1 MEEQIIK
8 MWSLIQWNIIQPF
21 KRIEVLAHVTIWMN
35 LEDSILSKISQ
46 SQKDEYW
53 VIPLP

>member
-21 KRIEVLAHVTIWMN
+21 KQIEILAHVTIWIN

-46 SQKDEYW
+46 SQRDEYY